1 MSKKI
6 ILVLLALLIFMFNA
20 SVINASDSS
29 DSYNENELS
38 EIKNYENTDI
48 ALKINNQ
55 IATWQGSENDYLL
68 KSYAGIY
75 LNESNDIVLGLK
87 VTSILSFDETKKAY
101 QEHLDSV
108 GIKSNS
114 YIFEEKVYSLIEL
127 KIMRDYLLKMTEI
140 GRASCR
146 ERV

>member
-87 VTSILSFDETKKAY
+87 VTSTIL
-101 QEHLDSV
+101 
-108 GIKSNS
+108 
-114 YIFEEKVYSLIEL
+114 
-127 KIMRDYLLKMTEI
+127 
-140 GRASCR
+140 
-146 ERV
+146 

>member
-87 VTSILSFDETKKAY
+87 VTSILSFDEAKKAY
-101 QEHLDSV
+101 Q
-108 GIKSNS
+108 
-114 YIFEEKVYSLIEL
+114 
-127 KIMRDYLLKMTEI
+127 
-140 GRASCR
+140 
-146 ERV
+146 

>member
-55 IATWQGSENDYLL
+55 IKD
-68 KSYAGIY
+68 
-75 LNESNDIVLGLK
+75 SNGRLDDIV
-87 VTSILSFDETKKAY
+87 E
-101 QEHLDSV
+101 
-108 GIKSNS
+108 GIKKINNIKREAPSIAQLTWES
-114 YIFEEKVYSLIEL
+114 YKFKFPSF
-127 KIMRDYLLKMTEI
+127 
-140 GRASCR
+140 
-146 ERV
+146 